1 MAGGRKE
8 DRGRETR
15 SRLAI
20 GRSIDRAPAG
30 FTVATR
36 RGEDGEAIWS
46 FNLRSR
52 TRSKAAKE
60 GREAREFEN
69 AKRLDKLP
77 PEVWEKIIG
86 NLDENDL
93 FPLALSCRYFREKQK
108 ELVARTRQHGRESDE
123 VRLALRTTLHM
134 EPEEDQPA
142 SADYLRFCSKE
153 KLSGDDGV
161 KKANSIEGL
170 AAYHGHLPLLQEL
183 VNPSD
188 LPDEY
193 ITMTAGEF
201 SFSQSRLLLVLVSD
215 MFLAFS
221 SSQRAE
227 ANLRPCSG

>member
-1 MAGGRKE
+1 MAKRYGASTSE
-8 DRGRETR
+8 
-15 SRLAI
+15 
-20 GRSIDRAPAG
+20 P
-30 FTVATR
+30 
-36 RGEDGEAIWS
+36 
-46 FNLRSR
+46 R